1 MRHPVGGS
9 AGLCERAALPF
20 LFARLTFDS
29 FDRRERGRE
38 GDDHESIH
46 RPVVDFDLSPALHES
61 IPADQGSPP
70 SSPSSPSHSRSSS
83 PAHPPSCG
91 WFPRRIL
98 GRINILFLSLFI
110 LPHQRLITDHRLSH
124 SISWQVTTARGM
136 AARAVHSN
144 NHLVDEDSG
153 GCGSGG
159 GGLIAKANEH
169 GRAAGADGVQIGL
182 RLPTWGDR
190 CGGGG

>member
-1 MRHPVGGS
+1 MNQFPRIKDP
-9 AGLCERAALPF
+9 
-20 LFARLTFDS
+20 
-29 FDRRERGRE
+29 
-38 GDDHESIH
+38 
-46 RPVVDFDLSPALHES
+46 
-61 IPADQGSPP
+61 PP
-70 SSPSSPSHSRSSS
+70 SSPASPSHSRSSS
-83 PAHPPSCG
+83 PPAKSAVLRMVSQENPRKNQHP
-91 WFPRRIL
+91 
-98 GRINILFLSLFI
+98 LSFSFY
-110 LPHQRLITDHRLSH
+110 PASPAFDHRSPPLPLYLLA
-124 SISWQVTTARGM
+124 WQVTTARGM

-190 CGGGG
+190 PPPPLRRRRLNNCPGVTRHFRLRSND